1 MGDISILLS
10 APILKYNVGLLNS
23 CLYRKMLVNLR
34 LLLYYKSDCEETDI
48 DGFVLKRSTI
58 FLSEEWFYLK
68 P

>member
-10 APILKYNVGLLNS
+10 ALVLNFNVGELGY
-23 CLYRKMLVNLR
+23 CLYRKILVNLR

-48 DGFVLKRSTI
+48 NGFVLKRSTI

>member
-10 APILKYNVGLLNS
+10 ALVLNFRVGELNY
-23 CLYRKMLVNLR
+23 CLYRKILVNLR